1 MHTNY
6 IERVNQF
13 EEKYRISYSAWGN
26 PDAEKVLFC
35 VHGLNRNSRDFDFVA
50 AKMITHDYYV
60 IAPDLPGRG
69 NSDYLNDPRGYSLEC
84 NIADLNALLCQLQ
97 ITKFDFLGVSLGGIL
112 GMMLASLP
120 QNKIRKLVL
129 SDIGAEVE
137 FAGIARI
144 AGYSVQQPDF
154 ATYSEACEYLRSLSL
169 SDGIYQEE
177 VWQHMFVN
185 SFQKNHSGRFE
196 LKRDLRLAT
205 SLASTMNGS
214 DNLEFWSFWERV
226 IVPTLIIH
234 GAHSDLLSTATLQ
247 KMQHQNPQTEIL
259 TVKDA
264 GHSPYLY
271 REEHL
276 ARIAQFINV

>member
-1 MHTNY
+1 MQTNY

-26 PDAEKVLFC
+26 PDAEKVLLC

-120 QNKIRKLVL
+120 QNKVRKLVL

-137 FAGIARI
+137 FAGVARI
-144 AGYSVQQPDF
+144 AAYSVQQPDF
-154 ATYSEACEYLRSLSL
+154 ATYSEACEYLRSLS
-169 SDGIYQEE
+169 SNDGIYQEE

-226 IVPTLIIH
+226 VVPTLVIH

-247 KMQHQNPQTEIL
+247 KMHHQNPHTEVL

-276 ARIAQFINV
+276 ARIAQFINI